1 MLTAISNP
9 KLLLTTLLLLLYP
22 NQTTLLALLV
32 IFLRLPVCTT
42 FPPLIDALGKVL
54 LQAAAVV
61 LGGYS
66 VLRVLRVVLEV
77 SLGTPGCHTVVR
89 AGVIVV
95 VGEVVVLVSRL
106 AVHPLP
112 VPGYLYED
120 FPSLSLDIYDAS

>member
-9 KLLLTTLLLLLYP
+9 KLLLTTLLLLYP

-32 IFLRLPVCTT
+32 LFLRLPVCTT

-66 VLRVLRVVLEV
+66 ALRVLRVVLEV
-77 SLGTPGCHTVVR
+77 SLGTPGCHSVLR

-106 AVHPLP
+106 AVPALP
-112 VPGYLYED
+112 VPGYTKTS
-120 FPSLSLDIYDAS
+120 FPCPGYTYDAS